1 MKGRKGRIVLSL
13 VLMLTFVLTACAG
26 GKDKKKEESKGGSAG
41 GSGIKAEI
49 SVQAEKEWMSYYED
63 AIERVKANNP
73 DAEIS
78 IIEKGA
84 FDHVDTIDQTDASN
98 KDVADVFTIPVD
110 RISGMVKNDVLG
122 VVDTEYIKSKVAG
135 YDNLDDGIGANFKVD
150 KEYLGFPFN
159 IETLDVYVNKVNAAD
174 KGVDYSKVVEFNELK
189 QDDFVTKIHDLW
201 FGVTFLNSADIDLL
215 TKTEDGKLTT
225 DLTKPFAELDKEKQ
239 AVFESLFNYWKGNFD
254 KTSPIIDLNT
264 ADAFIDESFKSGG
277 TASLRLDGPWAMSSL
292 GEFTNNGDDLDV
304 IATDSVTVNGKAL
317 KHWKS
322 GWGLVINSRVEEDE
336 DKLAL
341 ANELIV
347 ELINPEFAEDLFNS
361 TGKILENVSVD
372 DYDKTKLSDA
382 QKNVIKATIKSYEN
396 SVIRP
401 TFSEMDGVWKTWENS
416 ILSWNSKK
424 PANAEEAYNE
434 VKASFEAF
442 MTNLGQ

>member
-1 MKGRKGRIVLSL
+1 M
-13 VLMLTFVLTACAG
+13 
-26 GKDKKKEESKGGSAG
+26 
-41 GSGIKAEI
+41 
-49 SVQAEKEWMSYYED
+49 
-63 AIERVKANNP
+63 
-73 DAEIS
+73 
-78 IIEKGA
+78 
-84 FDHVDTIDQTDASN
+84 
-98 KDVADVFTIPVD
+98 
-110 RISGMVKNDVLG
+110 
-122 VVDTEYIKSKVAG
+122 
-135 YDNLDDGIGANFKVD
+135 
-150 KEYLGFPFN
+150 
-159 IETLDVYVNKVNAAD
+159 
-174 KGVDYSKVVEFNELK
+174 
-189 QDDFVTKIHDLW
+189 
-201 FGVTFLNSADIDLL
+201 
-215 TKTEDGKLTT
+215 
-225 DLTKPFAELDKEKQ
+225 
-239 AVFESLFNYWKGNFD
+239 
-254 KTSPIIDLNT
+254 
-264 ADAFIDESFKSGG
+264 
-277 TASLRLDGPWAMSSL
+277 
-292 GEFTNNGDDLDV
+292 
-304 IATDSVTVNGKAL
+304 
-317 KHWKS
+317 
-322 GWGLVINSRVEEDE
+322 EEDE